1 MTRRRTAVVAALAC
15 VVVVVLLGVVT
26 ADGPLALD
34 RSAGRALFAGRSGG
48 LDADVAHVVS
58 YLGSV
63 LLLIPLLALL
73 LLVPRTRPHPWQRA
87 VWLAVVYLVAMGSR
101 IVLQPLVGR
110 DRPPTDGILTD
121 GPGASF
127 PSGHMVQVVAAVGL
141 LVLVYTQARSAARR
155 TAVVGGTLVA
165 LVVAWARLALG
176 VHWLSDVVVGTLIGL
191 FFVALAVL
199 TEPKR
204 R

>member
-1 MTRRRTAVVAALAC
+1 MTSRRTAGVVAAAC
-15 VVVVVLLGVVT
+15 VVVVVVLAVVT
-26 ADGPLALD
+26 ADGPLAVD
-34 RSAGRALFAGRSGG
+34 VSVGKALFAGRSGG
-48 LDADVAHVVS
+48 LDADVAHVAS

-73 LLVPRTRPHPWQRA
+73 LLVPRTRPWPWRRA
-87 VWLAVVYLVAMGSR
+87 VWLAVVYLVAMGAR

-110 DRPPTDGILTD
+110 DRPPTDGVLTD
-121 GPGASF
+121 GPGSSF

-141 LVLVYTQARSAARR
+141 LVLVYTRAGSAARR
-155 TAVVGGTLVA
+155 TAVVGAALVA
-165 LVVAWARLALG
+165 LLVAWARLALG
-176 VHWLSDVVVGTLIGL
+176 VHWFSDVVAGTLIGL
-191 FFVALAVL
+191 FFVAVAVL